1 MRAETVCAENMEIL
15 KGITNIYIY
24 IYMFIFIFLF
34 FEEGRKERK
43 KKADFGNVAAQGV
56 SWGEPVP
63 ALAQPSVWPWS

>member
-1 MRAETVCAENMEIL
+1 
-15 KGITNIYIY
+15 
-24 IYMFIFIFLF
+24 MFIFIFLF